1 MRGLGV
7 PGVPGGPWVLGL
19 GVLLALLP
27 PHAPAE
33 TYTAMLSV
41 RRALGS
47 EGRLL
52 RRLRAYLR
60 EESARLRRL
69 ARFYEK
75 VQALHQDPAASVDN
89 PLLAFSLIKRLHSDW
104 PNVVYSDEATENIQA
119 LHAGFKEVE
128 QELPGAEDLDG
139 AARALMRL
147 QDVYALSVKGMA
159 NGIFQ
164 RAGTGP
170 PPLYSPGRRV
180 SLSADDCFHV
190 GKVWAPHSKRD
201 IEVLERVQRR
211 ATELG
216 KGLEHKADG
225 ERLRDL
231 GLFSLEKRRLR
242 GDLIALYSCLK
253 GGCRE
258 VAYDTGDYYHSIA
271 WLEEA
276 VGLFRLSYG
285 SWNPEDRSSLEDA
298 LDHLAFSYFMAG
310 NISHALSLSREFL
323 HYDPSNQRVV
333 RNVAKYEKLLEMGT
347 AVSTGPL
354 RRPNG
359 TRLQSRDAYEE
370 LCQRPGGQP
379 APEHLPHLSCS
390 YETNGSPY
398 LLLQPAKK
406 EMVRIRPYVALY
418 HDFISD
424 AEAET
429 IKGLAGPWLQR
440 SVVASGEKQQKAE
453 YRISKS
459 AWLKDTADPVVR
471 ALEQRIAAVTGL
483 DLRPPYAEYLQ
494 VVNYG
499 LGGHYEPHFDH
510 ATVRELPGWFMG
522 WIMGWPSRVSK
533 GLTVPTSSLLGQ
545 SRKSPLYRMKSGNR
559 IATVMIYLSAVEA
572 GGSTAFI
579 YANFSVPVVKNAAL
593 FWWNLRRNGDGD
605 GDTLHAGCP
614 VLAGDKWVANKWIH
628 EHGQEFRRPCS
639 ADPQD

>member
-1 MRGLGV
+1 MGTARLRWGQAGRGDQQHHASPNPSQRGGSGADPPLSPPHPQGGASPPPPPASPGGSGWMRGLDAGV
-7 PGVPGGPWVLGL
+7 GWGALAL
-19 GVLLALLP
+19 GVLLVLLCP
-27 PHAPAE
+27 PPSPAE
-33 TYTAMLSV
+33 TYTAMASV

-52 RRLRAYLR
+52 RRLRGYLR
-60 EESARLRRL
+60 EERGRLRRL

-75 VQALHQDPAASVDN
+75 VQALHQDPEASVDN

-104 PNVVYSDEATENIQA
+104 PNVIYSDEATENIQA
-119 LHAGFKEVE
+119 LHDAFKEVE

-159 NGIFQ
+159 NGVFQ
-164 RAGTGP
+164 HTSSGR
-170 PPLYSPGRRV
+170 PPLYSPGQRV
-180 SLSADDCFHV
+180 SLSADDLFHV
-190 GKVWAPHSKRD
+190 GK
-201 IEVLERVQRR
+201 
-211 ATELG
+211 
-216 KGLEHKADG
+216 
-225 ERLRDL
+225 
-231 GLFSLEKRRLR
+231 
-242 GDLIALYSCLK
+242 
-253 GGCRE
+253 

-323 HYDPSNQRVV
+323 HYDPSNRRVV
-333 RNVAKYEKLLEMGT
+333 RNVAKYEKLLETGT
-347 AVSTGPL
+347 VMSAEPL
-354 RRPNG
+354 RRPNS
-359 TRLQSRDAYEE
+359 TRLQNRDAYEE
-370 LCQRPGGQP
+370 LCQRPGGQQ
-379 APEHLPHLSCS
+379 APEHLPQLGCS

-406 EMVRIRPYVALY
+406 EMVQIRPYVALY

-440 SVVASGEKQQKAE
+440 SVVASGEKQQKAD

-459 AWLKDTADPVVR
+459 AWLKDTAHPVVQT
-471 ALEQRIAAVTGL
+471 LEKRMAAITGL
-483 DLRPPYAEYLQ
+483 DLRPPYAEYL
-494 VVNYG
+494 
-499 LGGHYEPHFDH
+499 
-510 ATVRELPGWFMG
+510 
-522 WIMGWPSRVSK
+522 
-533 GLTVPTSSLLGQ
+533 Q

-559 IATVMIYLSAVEA
+559 IATLMIYLSAVGA
-572 GGSTAFI
+572 GGSTAFVH
-579 YANFSVPVVKNAAL
+579 ANLSVPVLKNAAL

-614 VLAGDKWVANKWIH
+614 VLAGDKWGAARRTGADRVSLSLSLPVANKWIH
-628 EHGQEFRRPCS
+628 EHGQEFRRPCGI
-639 ADPQD
+639 DPQD

>member
-1 MRGLGV
+1 
-7 PGVPGGPWVLGL
+7 
-19 GVLLALLP
+19 
-27 PHAPAE
+27 
-33 TYTAMLSV
+33 
-41 RRALGS
+41 
-47 EGRLL
+47 
-52 RRLRAYLR
+52 
-60 EESARLRRL
+60 
-69 ARFYEK
+69 RFYEK
-75 VQALHQDPAASVDN
+75 VQALHQDPKASVDN

-104 PNVVYSDEATENIQA
+104 PNVIYSDEATENTQA

-159 NGIFQ
+159 NGVFQ
-164 RAGTGP
+164 RAGASR

-190 GKVWAPHSKRD
+190 GK
-201 IEVLERVQRR
+201 
-211 ATELG
+211 
-216 KGLEHKADG
+216 
-225 ERLRDL
+225 
-231 GLFSLEKRRLR
+231 
-242 GDLIALYSCLK
+242 
-253 GGCRE
+253 

-323 HYDPSNQRVV
+323 HYDPSNRRVA

-347 AVSTGPL
+347 GGRWGWRGGCHGPPSHRCPPSHALLGPL
-354 RRPNG
+354 SP
-359 TRLQSRDAYEE
+359 
-370 LCQRPGGQP
+370 QP
-379 APEHLPHLSCS
+379 APEHLPHLGCS

-406 EMVRIRPYVALY
+406 EMVRIQPYVALY

-459 AWLKDTADPVVR
+459 AWLKDTADPAVR
-471 ALEQRIAAVTGL
+471 ALEQRIAAITGL

-510 ATVRELPGWFMG
+510 AT
-522 WIMGWPSRVSK
+522 
-533 GLTVPTSSLLGQ
+533 

-605 GDTLHAGCP
+605 EDTLHAGCP

-639 ADPQD
+639 ANPRD

>member
-1 MRGLGV
+1 
-7 PGVPGGPWVLGL
+7 
-19 GVLLALLP
+19 
-27 PHAPAE
+27 
-33 TYTAMLSV
+33 
-41 RRALGS
+41 
-47 EGRLL
+47 
-52 RRLRAYLR
+52 
-60 EESARLRRL
+60 
-69 ARFYEK
+69 RFYEK
-75 VQALHQDPAASVDN
+75 VQALHQDPKASVDN

-104 PNVVYSDEATENIQA
+104 PNVIYSDEATENTNA

-159 NGIFQ
+159 NGVFQ
-164 RAGTGP
+164 KAGVTR

-190 GKVWAPHSKRD
+190 GKV
-201 IEVLERVQRR
+201 
-211 ATELG
+211 
-216 KGLEHKADG
+216 
-225 ERLRDL
+225 
-231 GLFSLEKRRLR
+231 
-242 GDLIALYSCLK
+242 
-253 GGCRE
+253 
-258 VAYDTGDYYHSIA
+258 AYDTGDYYHSIA

-276 VGLFRLSYG
+276 VSLFRLSYG

-310 NISHALSLSREFL
+310 NISHALSLSKEFL
-323 HYDPSNQRVV
+323 HYDPSNRRVA
-333 RNVAKYEKLLEMGT
+333 RNVVQYEKLLEMGGCHDPPPHCCPPSHTLLGLLSPQT
-347 AVSTGPL
+347 AL
-354 RRPNG
+354 
-359 TRLQSRDAYEE
+359 D
-370 LCQRPGGQP
+370 
-379 APEHLPHLSCS
+379 HLPLLGCS

-406 EMVRIRPYVALY
+406 EMVRIQPYVALY

-440 SVVASGEKQQKAE
+440 SVVASGEKQQKAD

-471 ALEQRIAAVTGL
+471 ALEQRIAAITGL

-510 ATVRELPGWFMG
+510 AT
-522 WIMGWPSRVSK
+522 
-533 GLTVPTSSLLGQ
+533 

-579 YANFSVPVVKNAAL
+579 SGNFSVPVVK

-639 ADPQD
+639 ADPRD

>member
-1 MRGLGV
+1 
-7 PGVPGGPWVLGL
+7 
-19 GVLLALLP
+19 
-27 PHAPAE
+27 
-33 TYTAMLSV
+33 
-41 RRALGS
+41 
-47 EGRLL
+47 
-52 RRLRAYLR
+52 LRAYLR
-60 EESARLRRL
+60 EESARLRSL

-75 VQALHQDPAASVDN
+75 VQALHQDPEASVDN

-104 PNVVYSDEATENIQA
+104 PNIVYSDEATENIQE

-159 NGIFQ
+159 NGVFQ
-164 RAGTGP
+164 RAGAGR
-170 PPLYSPGRRV
+170 PPLYSPSRRV

-190 GKVWAPHSKRD
+190 GK
-201 IEVLERVQRR
+201 
-211 ATELG
+211 
-216 KGLEHKADG
+216 
-225 ERLRDL
+225 
-231 GLFSLEKRRLR
+231 
-242 GDLIALYSCLK
+242 
-253 GGCRE
+253 

-310 NISHALSLSREFL
+310 NISHALSLSKEFL
-323 HYDPSNQRVV
+323 RYDPSNQRVA
-333 RNVAKYEKLLEMGT
+333 RNVAKYKKLLEMGT
-347 AVSTGPL
+347 VVGLAGGATITHPAAVPSSHPPWSL
-354 RRPNG
+354 FSPQ
-359 TRLQSRDAYEE
+359 L
-370 LCQRPGGQP
+370 
-379 APEHLPHLSCS
+379 APEHLPHLGCS

-406 EMVRIRPYVALY
+406 EMVQIHPYVALY

-459 AWLKDTADPVVR
+459 AWLKDTADPVVQ

-510 ATVRELPGWFMG
+510 AT
-522 WIMGWPSRVSK
+522 
-533 GLTVPTSSLLGQ
+533 

>member
-1 MRGLGV
+1 
-7 PGVPGGPWVLGL
+7 
-19 GVLLALLP
+19 
-27 PHAPAE
+27 
-33 TYTAMLSV
+33 
-41 RRALGS
+41 
-47 EGRLL
+47 
-52 RRLRAYLR
+52 
-60 EESARLRRL
+60 
-69 ARFYEK
+69 RFYEK
-75 VQALHQDPAASVDN
+75 VQALHQDPKASVDN

-104 PNVVYSDEATENIQA
+104 PNVIYSDEATENTQA
-119 LHAGFKEVE
+119 LHASFKEVE

-159 NGIFQ
+159 NGVFQ
-164 RAGTGP
+164 RAGANG
-170 PPLYSPGRRV
+170 PPLYSPRRRFF
-180 SLSADDCFHV
+180 LSADDCFHV
-190 GKVWAPHSKRD
+190 GK
-201 IEVLERVQRR
+201 
-211 ATELG
+211 
-216 KGLEHKADG
+216 
-225 ERLRDL
+225 
-231 GLFSLEKRRLR
+231 
-242 GDLIALYSCLK
+242 
-253 GGCRE
+253 

-323 HYDPSNQRVV
+323 HYDPSNQRVA
-333 RNVAKYEKLLEMGT
+333 RNVVKYEKLLEMGT
-347 AVSTGPL
+347 AVSARPL

-370 LCQRPGGQP
+370 L
-379 APEHLPHLSCS
+379 A
-390 YETNGSPY
+390 TPY

-406 EMVRIRPYVALY
+406 EMVRIQPYVALY

-424 AEAET
+424 DEAET

-510 ATVRELPGWFMG
+510 AT
-522 WIMGWPSRVSK
+522 
-533 GLTVPTSSLLGQ
+533 

-559 IATVMIYLSAVEA
+559 IATVMIYLSTVEA

-639 ADPQD
+639 VDPQD

>member
-1 MRGLGV
+1 RLH
-7 PGVPGGPWVLGL
+7 PGVLRRFYKKV
-19 GVLLALLP
+19 
-27 PHAPAE
+27 
-33 TYTAMLSV
+33 
-41 RRALGS
+41 RALH
-47 EGRLL
+47 R
-52 RRLRAYLR
+52 
-60 EESARLRRL
+60 
-69 ARFYEK
+69 
-75 VQALHQDPAASVDN
+75 DPEASLDN
-89 PLLAFSLIKRLHSDW
+89 PLLAFSLIKRLHSAW
-104 PNVVYSDEATENIQA
+104 PNVIYSDEAAENSQA
-119 LHAGFKEVE
+119 LHAAFKEVKE
-128 QELPGAEDLDG
+128 ELPGAEDLEG
-139 AARALMRL
+139 AAQALMRL
-147 QDVYALSVKGMA
+147 QDVYALSVKGLA
-159 NGIFQ
+159 DGVFQ
-164 RAGTGP
+164 RSGSSH

-190 GKVWAPHSKRD
+190 GKV
-201 IEVLERVQRR
+201 
-211 ATELG
+211 
-216 KGLEHKADG
+216 
-225 ERLRDL
+225 
-231 GLFSLEKRRLR
+231 
-242 GDLIALYSCLK
+242 
-253 GGCRE
+253 
-258 VAYDTGDYYHSIA
+258 AYDTGDYYHSIA

-276 VGLFRLSYG
+276 VSLFRLSYG

-310 NISHALSLSREFL
+310 NISHALSLSKEFL
-323 HYDPSNQRVV
+323 HYDPSNRRVV
-333 RNVAKYEKLLEMGT
+333 RNVAKYQKLLAMGT
-347 AVSTGPL
+347 VEGGWPWFPPPPPPPFSHLP
-354 RRPNG
+354 
-359 TRLQSRDAYEE
+359 RLLSLQLVPE
-370 LCQRPGGQP
+370 L
-379 APEHLPHLSCS
+379 LPHLGCS

-406 EMVRIRPYVALY
+406 EMVQTQPYVALY

-471 ALEQRIAAVTGL
+471 ALEQRIAAITGL

-510 ATVRELPGWFMG
+510 AT
-522 WIMGWPSRVSK
+522 
-533 GLTVPTSSLLGQ
+533 

-559 IATVMIYLSAVEA
+559 IATVMIYLSAVQA

-579 YANFSVPVVKNAAL
+579 YGNFSVPVLKNAAL

-605 GDTLHAGCP
+605 EDTLHAGCP

>member
-1 MRGLGV
+1 
-7 PGVPGGPWVLGL
+7 
-19 GVLLALLP
+19 
-27 PHAPAE
+27 
-33 TYTAMLSV
+33 
-41 RRALGS
+41 
-47 EGRLL
+47 
-52 RRLRAYLR
+52 
-60 EESARLRRL
+60 
-69 ARFYEK
+69 RFYEK
-75 VQALHQDPAASVDN
+75 VQALHQDPKASVDN

-104 PNVVYSDEATENIQA
+104 PNIIYSDEATENIQA

-159 NGIFQ
+159 NGVFQ
-164 RAGTGP
+164 RAGSGH
-170 PPLYSPGRRV
+170 PPLYSPGRRI

-190 GKVWAPHSKRD
+190 GKV
-201 IEVLERVQRR
+201 
-211 ATELG
+211 
-216 KGLEHKADG
+216 
-225 ERLRDL
+225 
-231 GLFSLEKRRLR
+231 
-242 GDLIALYSCLK
+242 
-253 GGCRE
+253 
-258 VAYDTGDYYHSIA
+258 AYDMGDYYHSIT

-323 HYDPSNQRVV
+323 HYDPSNRRVA
-333 RNVAKYEKLLEMGT
+333 RNVAKYKKLLEMGT
-347 AVSTGPL
+347 RGAMVPHPATVPTSHALLGLLP
-354 RRPNG
+354 P
-359 TRLQSRDAYEE
+359 
-370 LCQRPGGQP
+370 QP
-379 APEHLPHLSCS
+379 APEHLPHLGCS
-390 YETNGSPY
+390 YETNGNPY
-398 LLLQPAKK
+398 LFLQPAKK
-406 EMVRIRPYVALY
+406 EMVWIQPYVALY

-471 ALEQRIAAVTGL
+471 ALEQRIAAITGL

-510 ATVRELPGWFMG
+510 AT
-522 WIMGWPSRVSK
+522 
-533 GLTVPTSSLLGQ
+533 

-579 YANFSVPVVKNAAL
+579 YANFSVPVVK
-593 FWWNLRRNGDGD
+593 
-605 GDTLHAGCP
+605 
-614 VLAGDKWVANKWIH
+614 
-628 EHGQEFRRPCS
+628 
-639 ADPQD
+639 

>member
-1 MRGLGV
+1 
-7 PGVPGGPWVLGL
+7 
-19 GVLLALLP
+19 
-27 PHAPAE
+27 
-33 TYTAMLSV
+33 
-41 RRALGS
+41 
-47 EGRLL
+47 
-52 RRLRAYLR
+52 
-60 EESARLRRL
+60 
-69 ARFYEK
+69 
-75 VQALHQDPAASVDN
+75 
-89 PLLAFSLIKRLHSDW
+89 IKRLHSDW
-104 PNVVYSDEATENIQA
+104 PNVVYSDEATENTQA

-159 NGIFQ
+159 NGVFQ
-164 RAGTGP
+164 RAGASR

-190 GKVWAPHSKRD
+190 GK
-201 IEVLERVQRR
+201 
-211 ATELG
+211 
-216 KGLEHKADG
+216 
-225 ERLRDL
+225 
-231 GLFSLEKRRLR
+231 
-242 GDLIALYSCLK
+242 
-253 GGCRE
+253 

-310 NISHALSLSREFL
+310 NVSHALSLSREFL

-333 RNVAKYEKLLEMGT
+333 RNVAKYEKLLETGT
-347 AVSTGPL
+347 VGLVGGCHGPPPHCCPPPHTIVDPL
-354 RRPNG
+354 SPQ
-359 TRLQSRDAYEE
+359 L
-370 LCQRPGGQP
+370 

-406 EMVRIRPYVALY
+406 EVVRMQPYVALY
-418 HDFISD
+418 HNFISD

-459 AWLKDTADPVVR
+459 AWLKDTADPAVR
-471 ALEQRIAAVTGL
+471 ALELRIAAVTGL

-510 ATVRELPGWFMG
+510 AT
-522 WIMGWPSRVSK
+522 
-533 GLTVPTSSLLGQ
+533 

-559 IATVMIYLSAVEA
+559 IATVMLYLSAVEA

-605 GDTLHAGCP
+605 EDTLHAGCP

-639 ADPQD
+639 TDPRD